1 MPSMGLLYCPQRME
15 KSRLDTNTLPLL
27 AGRVLRE
34 IALVA
39 TGLLVYFLVRGNVT
53 ERASH
58 ATHNAIAVIDT
69 EKALG
74 IFWEPAMQHWI
85 LESTFQIKFWNWI
98 YFWVH
103 APAIVLVGI
112 WLLCRHHNIYRLIR
126 NAFLVSAV
134 IALVCYYLYPVAPP
148 RLVTGYGF
156 VDTMLLYSNTSYQA
170 QSLKPFVNPYAA
182 MPSLHFGWA
191 FLLGA
196 GIYAVMR
203 DARGIIL
210 GTLLTLSMGFAVV
223 LTGNHY
229 ILDAAAGFAVAVIG
243 LVIAI
248 WWDRGHP
255 MGPGREAQKPRPT
268 RQRATGTI

>member
-1 MPSMGLLYCPQRME
+1 
-15 KSRLDTNTLPLL
+15 
-27 AGRVLRE
+27 
-34 IALVA
+34 
-39 TGLLVYFLVRGNVT
+39 
-53 ERASH
+53 
-58 ATHNAIAVIDT
+58 
-69 EKALG
+69 
-74 IFWEPAMQHWI
+74 
-85 LESTFQIKFWNWI
+85 
-98 YFWVH
+98 
-103 APAIVLVGI
+103 
-112 WLLCRHHNIYRLIR
+112 
-126 NAFLVSAV
+126 VSAV

-191 FLLGA
+191 FLLGV

-229 ILDAAAGFAVAVIG
+229 ILDAAAGFAVAIIG
-243 LVIAI
+243 LVVAI

-255 MGPGREAQKPRPT
+255 MGPRREAQKPRAT
-268 RQRATGTI
+268 RQQATGTI